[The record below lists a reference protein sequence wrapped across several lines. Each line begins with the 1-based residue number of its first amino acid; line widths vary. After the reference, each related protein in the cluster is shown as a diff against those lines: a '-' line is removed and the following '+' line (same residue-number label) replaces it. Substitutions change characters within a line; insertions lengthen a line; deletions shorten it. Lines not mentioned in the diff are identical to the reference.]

1 MKKYNV
7 GIAGYG
13 WVAGAHIAAINA
25 GPLAQVSAIYSSR
38 PLDAEALSAKYGS
51 RISTYTDYK
60 ALLAQPGL
68 DVVSICSYPYQHR
81 AHAVAGAE
89 AGKHLII
96 EKPLALAWKDCQAMA
111 AAVKKATKKTKK
123 KGKKKQGKK

>member
-25 GPLAQVSAIYSSR
+25 GPLAQVTAVYSSR

-51 RISTYTDYK
+51 PISTYTDYK
-60 ALLAQPGL
+60 AMLVQPDL
-68 DVVSICSYPYQHR
+68 DAVSICSYPYQHW
-81 AHAVAGAE
+81 AQAIAAAE
-89 AGKHLII
+89 AGKHLIL
-96 EKPLALAWKDCQAMA
+96 EKPLALSWKDCQAMA
-111 AAVKKATKKTKK
+111 AAVKGLSPVIITGRSKRPA
-123 KGKKKQGKK
+123 